1 MNVPLGRVHTV
12 KWTSLTHLKRRI
24 TEEKKVQ
31 LSTWHSQMTKERE
44 ARRSG
49 FYFPSL
55 KMQIDSLLGK
65 TNKFYASRFYQLK
78 TGHGAIGTFL
88 KRIGATETAKC
99 WWCGDAEQ
107 SVMHLY
113 TKCRKWSTERRILKE
128 SLGKA
133 GVQWQRR
140 PEKKWLAELLANT
153 YAVGPLLEFL
163 KNTEVGSREST
174 ADRMAGLGRGRDQNG
189 ENRLGG

>member
-1 MNVPLGRVHTV
+1 
-12 KWTSLTHLKRRI
+12 
-24 TEEKKVQ
+24 
-31 LSTWHSQMTKERE
+31 MTKERE

-163 KNTEVGSREST
+163 KNSEVGSREGT
-174 ADRMAGLGRGRDQNG
+174 AERMAEWGRRRDQNG
-189 ENRLGG
+189 EDRLGG